1 MSLDI
6 LAWHYSA
13 SELLWGSPKFRVLE
27 AVVSRGA
34 ALHVDSTV
42 LVPLQRM
49 LEKARMWQMAAK
61 NAISR
66 PPPEEFDMQVIKEL
80 RNQKEHIPVKISQER
95 RLAAMIEDEGA
106 RYCIC
111 KGPSDGSFMIGC
123 DHCDEWYHG
132 RCVGVSTAVGDAL
145 AANAQQYMCP
155 MCSEKNGTEYK
166 YQIGPASTIDAQTD
180 DEEDDGDD
188 EDLRDD
194 NIMKNEWLA
203 TLWPPCR
210 LLVAGSK
217 TKAASYPEQ
226 AQAKK
231 VKPNNRPNE
240 KNPSSADKA
249 GEMVIS
255 TSTEGVQAP
264 VAEMGLSSATP
275 VTATTPQAMQEG

>member
-123 DHCDEWYHG
+123 DHCFRAGAEGVDGMTADAACSWMPSGLSTSAREGKAAAWERIAAIARALSIVACACSACVG
-132 RCVGVSTAVGDAL
+132 LVWRCVSVRTIRGSVHATAHSKRGSS
-145 AANAQQYMCP
+145 Q
-155 MCSEKNGTEYK
+155 
-166 YQIGPASTIDAQTD
+166 
-180 DEEDDGDD
+180 
-188 EDLRDD
+188 
-194 NIMKNEWLA
+194 
-203 TLWPPCR
+203 LW
-210 LLVAGSK
+210 
-217 TKAASYPEQ
+217 
-226 AQAKK
+226 
-231 VKPNNRPNE
+231 N
-240 KNPSSADKA
+240 
-249 GEMVIS
+249 
-255 TSTEGVQAP
+255 
-264 VAEMGLSSATP
+264 
-275 VTATTPQAMQEG
+275 